1 MLERVNVFYEGWG
14 ERWQWGTL
22 VSTTAL
28 TGRPLIVFEY
38 SHQARQRGL
47 ELSSYTLPLDGA
59 QLRRDFPD
67 HQLYLPGPVYDA
79 LPDGWGMLLMD
90 RLFRRRGLGTARIG
104 PLERLA
110 YVGSSAMGA
119 MTFEPVVPEGLEST
133 AHIPLE
139 QLATEVHEVL
149 HGDGGEF
156 LQTLLLV
163 GGSPQGARPKALVY
177 RDPETGRFTT
187 AVTPGF
193 EAWLI
198 KFPAK
203 EEQAEVCAIE
213 MVYAECL
220 RMCGI
225 ETPDTQYFSLPGGLA
240 AFASKRFDRRDGV
253 RIPMQSLAA
262 FTGANYRSPGVLDY
276 VNFLRATQMCTN
288 DVREMAV
295 AFERAVFNVAFN
307 NRDDHPKNFAYI
319 MSQGG
324 QWRLSPAYDI
334 TFCEGQGGYHQMDVM
349 GEALSISRAQ
359 LLRLA
364 EEAEVSPDVAG
375 RVIDGICEVAS
386 RFASI
391 AENLH
396 PQAITRDT
404 LRMIQGRIDQ
414 NVALLQ
420 LDQKGTLS
428 SGAKPPRRKS
438 PSEK

>member
-1 MLERVNVFYEGWG
+1 MLEQVNVFYEGWG

-38 SHQARQRGL
+38 SNEARQRGL
-47 ELSSYTLPLDGA
+47 ELSSYTLPLEGT

-67 HQLYLPGPVYDA
+67 HQLHLPGPVYDS

-90 RLFRRRGLGTARIG
+90 RMFRRRGLTTARIG
-104 PLERLA
+104 SLERLA
-110 YVGSSAMGA
+110 YIGSNAMGA
-119 MTFEPVVPEGLEST
+119 MTFEPVAPEGQASEV
-133 AHIPLE
+133 HIPLAR
-139 QLATEVHEVL
+139 LAAEVREVL

-177 RDPETGRFTT
+177 RDPDTGRFTT
-187 AVTPGF
+187 AVTAGF
-193 EAWLI
+193 DAWLI

-203 EEQAEVCAIE
+203 EEHAEVCAIE

-225 ETPDTQYFSLPGGLA
+225 ETPETQYFSLPDGLA
-240 AFASKRFDRRDGV
+240 AFASKRFDRRDGLRV
-253 RIPMQSLAA
+253 PMQSLAA

-319 MSQGG
+319 MSQDG
-324 QWRLSPAYDI
+324 QWRLSPAYDV
-334 TFCEGQGGYHQMDVM
+334 TFCEGPSGYHQMDVM
-349 GEALSISRAQ
+349 GEALSISRTQ
-359 LLRLA
+359 MLRLA
-364 EEAEVSPDVAG
+364 EEAEVPPDVAG
-375 RVIDGICEVAS
+375 RMIYGICDVAS

-391 AENLH
+391 AENLY
-396 PQAITRDT
+396 PQVITRDT
-404 LRMIQGRIDQ
+404 LRMIQDRIDQ
-414 NVALLQ
+414 NVARLHR
-420 LDQKGTLS
+420 GHAG
-428 SGAKPPRRKS
+428 SGRH
-438 PSEK
+438 